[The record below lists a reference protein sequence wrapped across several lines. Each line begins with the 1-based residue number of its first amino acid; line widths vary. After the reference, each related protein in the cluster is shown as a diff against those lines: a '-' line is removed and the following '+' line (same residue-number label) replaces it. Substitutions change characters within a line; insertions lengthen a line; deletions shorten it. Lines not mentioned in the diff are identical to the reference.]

1 MWNQGEFN
9 VLFPSR
15 DNLLSFFWLTLACVL
30 LLCIVFL
37 MSALACRKL
46 KMHKWFLLS
55 CRWFVSFVRIQWV
68 QYGWRIHSV
77 SRRLCITFI
86 IPGRRKE
93 RGLCLSVLHWRV
105 LGQERHSTC
114 VWPDLCLC
122 LCVLQRTRATQI
134 IPCTV
139 SQLMSASQADEA
151 FKVGDVEVAQVSRSM
166 TAGREHDYS
175 GNALRDIDK
184 TQ

>member
-9 VLFPSR
+9 VIFTSR
-15 DNLLSFFWLTLACVL
+15 DNLLMFFWLRLALAWVF

-37 MSALACRKL
+37 MSALACLKL
-46 KMHKWFLLS
+46 KMYIVSKWLLLY
-55 CRWFVSFVRIQWV
+55 CRWFVPFVRIQWV

-86 IPGRRKE
+86 IPGRREE
-93 RGLCLSVLHWRV
+93 RGLCLSVLHWRA

-114 VWPDLCLC
+114 VWPDLS

-151 FKVGDVEVAQVSRSM
+151 FKVGDVEVAQVSQSM
-166 TAGREHDYS
+166 TADR